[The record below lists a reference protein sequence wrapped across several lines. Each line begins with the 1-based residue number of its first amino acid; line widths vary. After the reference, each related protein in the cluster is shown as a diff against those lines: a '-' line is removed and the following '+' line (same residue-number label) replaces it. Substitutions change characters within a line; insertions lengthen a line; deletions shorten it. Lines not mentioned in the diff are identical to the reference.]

1 MLVPYYA
8 PKAKEEAQKKAFPRI
23 GTGQQPIGKITE
35 NAKKCQKNGSVAS
48 STSRNVN
55 KIKGVRGDRGITYDS
70 LERV

>member
-1 MLVPYYA
+1 MPVPYYA
-8 PKAKEEAQKKAFPRI
+8 PKAKEEAQKKKSLSQI

-55 KIKGVRGDRGITYDS
+55 KIKGVRGG
-70 LERV
+70 